1 MSLQPQESLIAD
13 ENLFGRKRPPF
24 GLGRFLFRRS
34 RASRK
39 KAATRAVSE
48 NAGLV
53 IGGNSEWLEDRT
65 LLAAFNPLAATPDG
79 TAGSL
84 RDAINMA
91 NSNGEVDTIT
101 LEAGTYSLTVGNTAG
116 QENSAVEGDLDILSD
131 GDNSLTIIGAG
142 AGSTIISQMVADRVF
157 QIFGDANVTFQGVT
171 ITGGQAVDDGSAGA
185 LAPVGDGNGGG
196 ILIAA
201 TADVTVTSSEITSN
215 SAAGADPGEG
225 GGGIFNAGTL
235 TIGDSNITSNT
246 ATAGA
251 LGNGGG
257 IFNDSGATLNITG
270 GTIASNMANR
280 AGGGIENNDGT
291 VTLTGVT
298 LGGATP
304 ADGNTAG
311 INGGGLHVS
320 GNGTTNLNGGTVQNN
335 TAAQEGGGLWN
346 GFGTMTIDGV
356 SITNNTASG
365 DGSDQGG
372 GGVFNVG
379 GPVIIQNSTTIAGN
393 VANGALGSGGGI
405 LHTGGSDLLISDSV
419 ISGNTAN
426 RAGGGIEVN
435 TSVFPFVTLTNV
447 NLDGNS
453 AGVDIGDGATAAPGN
468 GGGLH
473 VTGQSSVGIDG
484 GTVNNN
490 VAAAEGGG
498 LWNNTGDMDV
508 FGATI
513 SGNSAGGTLVDQGG
527 GAIFNAGGNVDVND
541 STLSGNTATSGFG
554 NAIFNEGGAVAVG
567 MTTVQGDIA
576 GGDLTDESFDIFDAN
591 VTIISQGGDDITTV
605 SGDVTDDG
613 FTVTRDLVGTG
624 VTVTVVTS
632 ATFTINS
639 DSETLVLFGETV
651 DDNFVVD
658 FGSVSN
664 FGTVNLIAVDADGQT
679 TADVLTLRG
688 LATFSQVA
696 QTTTSAT
703 DGVFLLNNALT
714 ISYENIESVVD
725 ELVRGLSLGQTGDQT
740 IAAGNGPVDI
750 LISSTTDDGEVPVLT
765 VGALP
770 TYASFVDNGNG
781 QAVVTLNPAS
791 LDAGTMADITVTATS
806 SNGVV
811 SDTFAVNVV
820 SPALS
825 FPNDTIFSINSGGR
839 AVGGFGNDNFFNAG
853 STFGTGATIDAS
865 DASIPVGTPAGI
877 FNSTRFDFNGGP
889 ELQYA
894 FPVNPGNYDVTLFF
908 AEIYSP
914 VFRTGGRVFDVSIE
928 GVLLLD
934 DFDVFTQAGAG
945 NTAIARTF
953 NVTTDGTLNIDF
965 GHVVENPM
973 VMGIQIVDLNGVP
986 NIGPTLDSVTPL
998 VNLLSG
1004 QSTTID
1010 VSASDPEGDPIT
1022 LTAVGLPPFASF
1034 IDNGNGTGTITV
1046 NSTATDEGVFG
1057 ISVQASS
1064 GTPALTDST
1073 SFSLRVAPFVPEP
1086 IPNEV
1091 ININAGG
1098 PAITGDPAFA
1108 GDRAFQNGVG
1118 LNFGT
1123 GAAIDTTDAS
1133 IPTGTPAEIFNTVL
1147 FDFNGGAELQ
1157 LDVPTQ
1163 QTGIMYEVTLYF
1175 VEIYGPAART
1185 GARVF
1190 DVSIDGQL
1198 VLDNFDV
1205 FAAAGAINR
1214 GIAETFQITSD
1225 GNVDIDFGHVVENPA
1240 LAGVTVRQIDQVF
1253 TSAPS

>member
-13 ENLFGRKRPPF
+13 ENLFARKRPSF

-34 RASRK
+34 RASRN
-39 KAATRAVSE
+39 KAAKRAVSE

-101 LEAGTYSLTVGNTAG
+101 LEAGTYSLTVANTAG
-116 QENSAVEGDLDILSD
+116 QESAAAQGDLDILSD

-142 AGSTIISQMVADRVF
+142 AGSTIISQTVADRVF

-185 LAPVGDGNGGG
+185 TAPVGDGNGGG

-201 TADVTVTSSEITSN
+201 TADVAITSSEITSN

-225 GGGIFNAGTL
+225 GGGIFNAGSL
-235 TIGDSNITSNT
+235 TVTSSDITSNT
-246 ATAGA
+246 ATTGA

-257 IFNDSGATLNITG
+257 IFNDSGATLSITG
-270 GTIASNMANR
+270 GTISANMANR

-291 VTLTGVT
+291 VTLTDVT

-304 ADGNTAG
+304 TDGNTAG

-346 GFGTMTIDGV
+346 GFGTMTVDGV

-372 GGVFNVG
+372 GGLFNVG
-379 GPVIIQNSTTIAGN
+379 GPVIIQNSTTISGN

-405 LHTGGSDLLISDSV
+405 LHTGGSDLVISDSV

-453 AGVDIGDGATAAPGN
+453 AGIDIGNGASPAPGN

-484 GTVNNN
+484 GTVNDN

-498 LWNNTGDMDV
+498 LWNGTGDMDV

-554 NAIFNEGGAVAVG
+554 NAIFNEGGAVAIG
-567 MTTVQGDIA
+567 MTTLQGDVA

-591 VTIISQGGDDITTV
+591 VTIISQGGTDITTV
-605 SGDVTDDG
+605 NGDASDDT
-613 FTVTRDLVGTG
+613 FTVARDTVGAG
-624 VTVTVVTS
+624 VTLTATTS
-632 ATFTINS
+632 STFTVNS
-639 DSETLVLFGETV
+639 DSEFLILFGDLG
-651 DDNFVVD
+651 DDSFVVD
-658 FGSVSN
+658 FGNETNLGAVT
-664 FGTVNLIAVDADGQT
+664 TVAVDGDAEA
-679 TADVLTLRG
+679 TADSLTLTG
-688 LATFSQVA
+688 TAAFFKVV
-696 QTTTSAT
+696 QTTTST
-703 DGVFLLNNALT
+703 VDGSFNINDAIT
-714 ISYENIESVVD
+714 IDYERIESIVD

-740 IAAGNGPVDI
+740 VAAGNGPVDI
-750 LISSTTDDGEVPVLT
+750 VISSTTDDGEIPVLT

-770 TYASFVDNGNG
+770 DYASFVDNGNG
-781 QAVVTLNPAS
+781 TGVITLNPATA
-791 LDAGTMADITVTATS
+791 DVGTMADITVTATVS
-806 SNGVV
+806 DGVV
-811 SDTFAVNVV
+811 SDTFSVNVV
-820 SPALS
+820 NPALS

-853 STFGTGATIDAS
+853 STFGTGATIDVS
-865 DASIPVGTPAGI
+865 DASIPAGTPAGI
-877 FNSTRFDFNGGP
+877 FNSTRFDFNGGS

-914 VFRTGGRVFDVSIE
+914 VFRAGGRVFDVSIE
-928 GVLLLD
+928 GVLALD
-934 DFDVFTQAGAG
+934 DFDVFAQAGGG

-973 VMGIQIVDLNGVP
+973 VMGIQVVDLNGVP

-1022 LTAVGLPPFASF
+1022 LTASGLPPFASF
-1034 IDNGNGTGTITV
+1034 MDNGNGTGTITV

-1057 ISVQASS
+1057 ISIQASS

-1073 SFSLRVAPFVPEP
+1073 SLSLQVAPFVPEL
-1086 IPNEV
+1086 IPNES
-1091 ININAGG
+1091 IGINAGG
-1098 PAITGDPAFA
+1098 PAIAGDPVFA
-1108 GDRAFQNGVG
+1108 GDRGFQNGVG

-1133 IPTGTPAEIFNTVL
+1133 IPVGTPAEIFKTVL

-1163 QTGIMYEVTLYF
+1163 HAGITYEVTLF
-1175 VEIYGPAART
+1175 FAEIYTPTFRV

-1190 DVSIDGQL
+1190 DVSIEGVL

-1205 FAAAGAINR
+1205 FAQAGAGNR
-1214 GIAETFQITSD
+1214 GIARTFQITSD

-1253 TSAPS
+1253 TSAP

>member
-1 MSLQPQESLIAD
+1 MSLQPQESLIAN
-13 ENLFGRKRPPF
+13 ENLFARKRPSF

-34 RASRK
+34 RASRNEVAK
-39 KAATRAVSE
+39 RAVSE

-116 QENSAVEGDLDILSD
+116 QENSAAEGDLDILSD

-142 AGSTIISQMVADRVF
+142 AGSTIISQTVADRVF

-185 LAPVGDGNGGG
+185 IAPVGDGNGGG

-225 GGGIFNAGTL
+225 GGGIFNAGML
-235 TIGDSNITSNT
+235 TVTSSDITSNT

-257 IFNDSGATLNITG
+257 IFNDSGATLSITG
-270 GTIASNMANR
+270 GTIAGNMANR
-280 AGGGIENNDGT
+280 AGGGIENNAST

-304 ADGNTAG
+304 TDGNTAG

-320 GNGTTNLNGGTVQNN
+320 GNGTTNVNGGTVQNN

-405 LHTGGSDLLISDSV
+405 LHTGGSDLLITDSV

-426 RAGGGIEVN
+426 RAGGGIEVS
-435 TSVFPFVTLTNV
+435 TSLFPFVTLTNV

-453 AGVDIGDGATAAPGN
+453 AGIDIGSGASPSPGN

-498 LWNNTGDMDV
+498 LWNGTGDMDV
-508 FGATI
+508 FGTTI
-513 SGNSAGGTLVDQGG
+513 SGNSAGGTLIDQGG

-541 STLSGNTATSGFG
+541 STLSGNTATSEIG

-567 MTTVQGDIA
+567 TTTLQGDVA

-591 VTIISQGGDDITTV
+591 VTIISQGGTDITTV
-605 SGDVTDDG
+605 NGDVSDDTV
-613 FTVTRDLVGTG
+613 TVTRDTVGAG
-624 VTVTVVTS
+624 VTLTATTS
-632 ATFTINS
+632 STFTVNS
-639 DSETLVLFGETV
+639 DSEFLILFGDLG
-651 DDNFVVD
+651 DDSFVVD
-658 FGSVSN
+658 FGDETN
-664 FGTVNLIAVDADGQT
+664 LGTVTTVAVDGDAEA
-679 TADVLTLRG
+679 TADSLTLTG
-688 LATFSQVA
+688 TAAFFKVV
-696 QTTTSAT
+696 QTTTSAV
-703 DGVFLLNNALT
+703 DGGFNINDAIT
-714 ISYENIESVVD
+714 IDYERIESIVD

-740 IAAGNGPVDI
+740 VGAGNGPVDI
-750 LISSTTDDGEVPVLT
+750 VISSATDDGEIPMLT

-770 TYASFVDNGNG
+770 DYASFVDNGNG
-781 QAVVTLNPAS
+781 TGVISLNPATA
-791 LDAGTMADITVTATS
+791 DAGAMADITVTAT
-806 SNGVV
+806 V
-811 SDTFAVNVV
+811 SDGAVTDTFAVNVV

-825 FPNDTIFSINSGGR
+825 FPNNTIFSVNSGGR
-839 AVGGFGNDNFFNAG
+839 AVGGFGADNFFNAG
-853 STFGTGATIDAS
+853 STFGSGAAIDVG
-865 DASIPVGTPAGI
+865 DGSIPAGTPAGI

-889 ELQYA
+889 ELRYG
-894 FPVNPGNYDVTLFF
+894 FLVNPGNYDVTLFF
-908 AEIYSP
+908 AEIFSP
-914 VFRTGGRVFDVSIE
+914 VFRAGGRVFDVSIE
-928 GVLLLD
+928 GVLVLD

-945 NTAIARTF
+945 NAAIARTF
-953 NVTTDGTLNIDF
+953 NVNADGILNIDF

-986 NIGPTLDSVTPL
+986 NIGPTLNPVTPF

-1022 LTAVGLPPFASF
+1022 LTASGLPPFASF
-1034 IDNGNGTGTITV
+1034 MDNGNGTGTITV
-1046 NSTATDEGVFG
+1046 NSTATDEGVAG
-1057 ISVQASS
+1057 ITVQASS

-1098 PAITGDPAFA
+1098 PAIAGDPAFV

-1123 GAAIDTTDAS
+1123 GSAIDTTDAS
-1133 IPTGTPAEIFNTVL
+1133 IPVGTPTEIFKTVS
-1147 FDFNGGAELQ
+1147 FDREGGAELQ
-1157 LDVPTQ
+1157 LDIPTQ
-1163 QTGIMYEVTLYF
+1163 HTGIAYEVTLYF
-1175 VEIYGPAART
+1175 VEIYGPTART

-1214 GIAETFQITSD
+1214 GIARSFQITSD

-1253 TSAPS
+1253 TSAP